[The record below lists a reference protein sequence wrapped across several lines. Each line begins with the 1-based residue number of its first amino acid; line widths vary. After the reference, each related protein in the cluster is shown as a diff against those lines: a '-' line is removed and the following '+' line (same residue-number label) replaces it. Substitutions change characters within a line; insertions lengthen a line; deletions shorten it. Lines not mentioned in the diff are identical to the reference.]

1 MKRSISVMIVLAAVM
16 LSGFGI
22 SGRPGAG
29 PAAAQAYEGYEDDA
43 GPGGGPGRNDEKR
56 EAVRKKVETIRMW
69 RLTEALRLDES
80 TGAKLAALLS
90 SIDEQRRDLITRNR
104 EAISSLRRMLDAGK
118 PDQARLKV
126 EIDRME
132 QNHQAMQELKQRE
145 REGIRSMLTT
155 EQQARYLVF
164 QQDFRR
170 EMRGMIAGAR
180 SMGTGRNGDGREG
193 PAR

>member
-22 SGRPGAG
+22 SGRPAAG
-29 PAAAQAYEGYEDDA
+29 PAAAHAYEGYEDDA
-43 GPGGGPGRNDEKR
+43 GPGGRSDQKR
-56 EAVRKKVETIRMW
+56 EAVRKKVEAIRMW
-69 RLTEALRLDES
+69 RLTEALRLDEG

-104 EAISSLRRMLDAGK
+104 EAIGSLRRMLDAGK
-118 PDQARLKV
+118 PDQAGLKAAI
-126 EIDRME
+126 ERIE
-132 QNHQAMQELKQRE
+132 QNHQAMQELKRKE

-180 SMGTGRNGDGREG
+180 GKGADRNGDGRDG